1 MANVFKY
8 GAAGANT
15 QYAQGTAI
23 LGGIHGGIGSLVF
36 PAAIESGAIVIAVSG
51 SSYTSGA
58 ANDVVISWFE
68 INATN

>member
-1 MANVFKY
+1 MHPLR
-8 GAAGANT
+8 GHCDPR
-15 QYAQGTAI
+15 
-23 LGGIHGGIGSLVF
+23 GIHGGIGSLVF